1 MSIPQACN
9 GRHAEIAAAYRFFD
23 NPAANPENILGAHLQ
38 QSLIRMAEHSTVL
51 LVQDTTEMD
60 MSQPQRRI
68 QGAGP
73 LDDSPRQGAFVH
85 LMHAFTL
92 EGTPLGSVWHKLLVR
107 APRPV
112 NNVVAR
118 PTRSQRQNTAIE
130 DKESIRWIE
139 GLTVAQSIAMAQPEV
154 RMICLADSEADIYE
168 YLSHLPRTGPAEE
181 ASGTAHWIVRAC
193 QDRVLLK
200 SEEEDSGT
208 LWEACQAV
216 PWPK

>member
-1 MSIPQACN
+1 MRLTKRLGLLLTKLGQSPGMSIPQACN
-9 GRHAEIAAAYRFFD
+9 GRHAEIAAADRFFD
-23 NPAANPENILGAHLQ
+23 NPAANPENMLGAHLQ
-38 QSLIRMAEHSTVL
+38 QSLIRMAEQSTVL

-107 APRPV
+107 ASRSV
-112 NNVVAR
+112 DDTVAR
-118 PTRSQRQNTAIE
+118 PTRSQRQNTVIA

-139 GLTVAQSIAMAQPEV
+139 GLAAAQSIAMAQSS
-154 RMICLADSEADIYE
+154 LGE
-168 YLSHLPRTGPAEE
+168 YSGLS
-181 ASGTAHWIVRAC
+181 S
-193 QDRVLLK
+193 
-200 SEEEDSGT
+200 
-208 LWEACQAV
+208 
-216 PWPK
+216 